1 MESSIRISQLPNLNT
16 AFQLMLVV
24 LFLGTCPVVL
34 AQTETNGLQASG
46 TAIVKLTPNKIR
58 LTMPCEAQ
66 ASDTKGAITTLI
78 AHKQRVKTDLIA
90 LKSTEESIRFSET
103 TLGQEDGFPDGIQ
116 SYVRQ
121 NILRNANARGMGLED
136 FPKIYVAK
144 CELQA
149 EWNLPTADPDA
160 LVLLVSTLKQQIEEK
175 DFAGINNT
183 AQLDEEQKDKLESV
197 RQMAMQQGYSLDE
210 GSPSSGMKVLF
221 IAETTPEQHKE
232 AMAKAH
238 KNAVAKAEELAAAA
252 GVSLDKV
259 ISLRSTSRSAYQ
271 RMEQIN
277 YPNGSSS
284 TFPAAEN
291 AEEADLVFSEK
302 LSDLKKIITVSII
315 YSMK

>member
-1 MESSIRISQLPNLNT
+1 MESSFRISQLPTLN
-16 AFQLMLVV
+16 AFFQSLVVTLMLGPSAM
-24 LFLGTCPVVL
+24 LF
-34 AQTETNGLQASG
+34 AQTEANGLQASG
-46 TAIVKLTPNKIR
+46 TAVVKLTPSRIR

-90 LKSTEESIRFSET
+90 LKATEESIRYSET
-103 TLGQEDGFPDGIQ
+103 SLGQEDGFPDGIQ

-197 RQMAMQQGYSLDE
+197 RQMAMQQGYSLDD
-210 GSPSSGMKVLF
+210 GSPASGMKVLF

-232 AMAKAH
+232 AMAKAY

-252 GVSLDKV
+252 GVTLDKI
-259 ISLRSTSRSAYQ
+259 ISLRSTSRGAYQ

-284 TFPAAEN
+284 TFPATEN

-302 LSDLKKIITVSII
+302 LSDLKKNITVSII